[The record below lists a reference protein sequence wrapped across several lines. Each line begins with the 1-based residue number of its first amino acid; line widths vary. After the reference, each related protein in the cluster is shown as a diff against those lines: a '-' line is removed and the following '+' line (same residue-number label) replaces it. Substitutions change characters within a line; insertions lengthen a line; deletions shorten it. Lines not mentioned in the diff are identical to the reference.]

1 MPSVS
6 KAQAAFMRAAAHS
19 PKFAKQ
25 AGIPVKVAK
34 EFMAE
39 DKKSGKSA
47 YKKQLKKEET
57 GMY

>member
-1 MPSVS
+1 MGSTS
-6 KAQAAFMRAAAHS
+6 KAQAAFMRAASKS

-25 AGIPVKVAK
+25 AGIPRSVAK
-34 EFMAE
+34 EYMAE
-39 DKKSGKSA
+39 DKKSGKYA

>member
-6 KAQAAFMRAAAHS
+6 KAQAQFMKAAANN

-25 AGIPVKVAK
+25 TGISQKVAK
-34 EFMAE
+34 EFVAE
-39 DKKSGKSA
+39 DKKKSS
-47 YKKQLKKEET
+47 YKKQLKKEES

>member
-6 KAQAAFMRAAAHS
+6 KAQAQFMRAAANS
-19 PKFAKQ
+19 PKFAKKV
-25 AGIPVKVAK
+25 GIPSKVAK
-34 EFMAE
+34 EYMAE
-39 DKKSGKSA
+39 DKKSGKSS

>member
-25 AGIPVKVAK
+25 AGIPTKVAK
-34 EFMAE
+34 EYMAE
-39 DKKSGKSA
+39 DKKSGKYN

>member
-19 PKFAKQ
+19 PKFAKKV
-25 AGIPVKVAK
+25 GIPSKVAK
-34 EFMAE
+34 EYMAE
-39 DKKSGKSA
+39 DKKSGKYS